1 MSDPQTSADNL
12 TLDFTTK
19 DPVCGMVVEPPQ
31 ARGKAKYQ
39 GDTYYFCSPACM
51 HQFMASPLK
60 YAVAAGMM
68 PASSLPA
75 PMTTTK
81 KLDRDPVCGMNVDP
95 AKAASTAEYEGKLYH
110 FCSRGCAEKFRR
122 TPDKYLDAQK
132 FAATPGTKPFA
143 TAPGQKPP
151 AGAMVQIG
159 AARKPE
165 PGARQAATA
174 RAVVKDPVCGMN
186 VHPAKAASIV
196 TVGANTFYFCCRS
209 CGEKFTADPAKYLT
223 PAAAV
228 SDSAKSTPPGVAP
241 ASTPDVAPASTPGVA
256 PASTPGVA
264 PASMPGVAPASMP
277 AVAPASPPAFYVC
290 PMDPEIRQPHPGA
303 CPKCGMALEP
313 DLPVATKTQWTCPRH
328 PEIIHDAPG
337 ACPICGMALEP
348 KTVTAAPEE
357 NPELR
362 DMTRRFWT
370 SVLIGIPLI
379 AFAMVRMIPRMT
391 SLIPALHHLTPR
403 MGNWIEFALATPIVL
418 WCGWPFFQRGW
429 ASLKFR
435 SPNMFTL
442 IAMGVGVAYI
452 YSAAATIAPQL
463 FPAHEMAMSHV
474 VGVGGLSHTG
484 NPPAPSGAGQ
494 ESPPLQRWESQPN
507 PGVPRARHTEG
518 SAPNVYFEAAAAII
532 ALVLLGQVLE
542 LRARSRTSSAIR
554 ALLDLSPK
562 LARIMRDDGSE
573 YDVPLEQVKAGDKL
587 RVRPGEKIPTDG
599 TVLDGLSSVD
609 ESMVTGES
617 IPIEKHAGDK
627 VIGAT
632 VNGTGWLLMRA
643 ERVGSETMLAQI
655 VKMVS
660 EAQRSRAPIQKLA
673 DKVAAWF
680 VPIVLLVAF
689 ATFVIW
695 LFYGPEPALANA
707 IVNAVAVL
715 IIACPCALGLATPVA
730 IMVGTGRGAHAGVLI
745 KNAEALETLQ
755 KVDTLAVDKTGTLTQ
770 GKPELMSVI
779 AVEGESEEQIVRL
792 VASLERGSE
801 HPLAAAVVQAA
812 ESNRLSLMP
821 VEEFRSLT
829 GRGVIGRVGGHE
841 IAVGNEALLQ
851 ELNLDADPSVA
862 PASQPAVPEASP
874 PPAASPEPV
883 IPTDESPSSETVIPT
898 EERSDERRDLLS
910 APAPSNS
917 DPNAQADSGLVS
929 GHDFSRADQPF
940 NFHDSERASAREAS
954 DFTSLQSQ
962 ADTLRKDGQTVVF
975 VVVDGRPAGL
985 LGIADP
991 IKPEATQALRDL
1003 QKEGLRVVM
1012 LTGDNAT
1019 TAAAVAGK
1027 IGIKDFEAGVLP
1039 ETKADAIKKLQQ
1051 QGRTVAMAGDGI
1063 NDAPALAQAQVG
1075 IAMGTGTDVAM
1086 ESAGITLIKG
1096 DLAALVRAR
1105 RLSRGVMRNI
1115 KENLFFAFVYNSVG
1129 VPIAA
1134 GILYPKFGILLSP
1147 IIAAAAMSFSS
1158 VSVITNALRLRNAKL

>member
-1 MSDPQTSADNL
+1 MSEPETSAENL

-19 DPVCGMVVEPPQ
+19 DPVCGMVVEPPL
-31 ARGKAKYQ
+31 ARGKARYQ
-39 GDTYYFCSPACM
+39 GDTYYFCSPDCM
-51 HQFMASPLK
+51 HKFMASPLK

-75 PMTTTK
+75 PLAAAR

-95 AKAASTAEYEGKLYH
+95 AKAASTAEYEGRLYH

-122 TPDKYLDAQK
+122 SPDKYLDAM
-132 FAATPGTKPFA
+132 
-143 TAPGQKPP
+143 QKPAP
-151 AGAMVQIG
+151 MPVMRQASSAMVQIG
-159 AARKPE
+159 TASKAEKDS
-165 PGARQAATA
+165 GTSGQAASV
-174 RAVVKDPVCGMN
+174 RVAVVDPVCGMS
-186 VHPAKAASIV
+186 VDPAKAASAV
-196 TVGANTFYFCCRS
+196 TVGVNTYYFCCRA
-209 CGEKFTADPAKYLT
+209 CGEKFTADPAKYLNPGAPT
-223 PAAAV
+223 TTAPQVPGSV
-228 SDSAKSTPPGVAP
+228 SSSVPQVHVPRLGVNLGRSNANLG
-241 ASTPDVAPASTPGVA
+241 SS
-256 PASTPGVA
+256 
-264 PASMPGVAPASMP
+264 
-277 AVAPASPPAFYVC
+277 YVC
-290 PMDPEIRQPHPGA
+290 PMDPEIHQDHPGA

-313 DLPVATKTQWTCPRH
+313 ALPVAATKTQWTCPMH
-328 PEIIHDAPG
+328 PEIVRDAPG

-348 KTVTAAPEE
+348 RTVTAATEE

-370 SVLIGIPLI
+370 SVIIGIPLI
-379 AFAMVRMIPRMT
+379 AFAMLRMMPRMMSLMLPRIM
-391 SLIPALHHLTPR
+391 SLIPAAHHMPPR
-403 MGNWIEFALATPIVL
+403 LGNWIEFALATPIVL
-418 WCGWPFFQRGW
+418 WCGWPFFVRGW
-429 ASLKFR
+429 ASIKFR

-442 IAMGVGVAYI
+442 IAMGVGVAYV
-452 YSAAATIAPQL
+452 YSTAATIAPRL
-463 FPAHEMAMSHV
+463 FPSRNGMS
-474 VGVGGLSHTG
+474 
-484 NPPAPSGAGQ
+484 
-494 ESPPLQRWESQPN
+494 
-507 PGVPRARHTEG
+507 GVPD
-518 SAPNVYFEAAAAII
+518 VYFEAAAAII

-554 ALLDLSPK
+554 ALLDLSPRM
-562 LARIMRDDGSE
+562 ARIMRDDGAE
-573 YDVPLEQVKAGDKL
+573 YDVPLEQVKVGDKL
-587 RVRPGEKIPTDG
+587 RVRPGEKIPVDG

-660 EAQRSRAPIQKLA
+660 EAQRSRAPIQRLA

-680 VPIVLLVAF
+680 VPTVLLAAF
-689 ATFVIW
+689 ATFVVW

-730 IMVGTGRGAHAGVLI
+730 IMVGTGRGARAGVLI
-745 KNAEALETLQ
+745 KSAEALETLQ

-779 AVEGESEEQIVRL
+779 AVGGETEERIVRL

-812 ESNRLSLMP
+812 ESNRFSLMP
-821 VEEFRSLT
+821 VEEFRSIT
-829 GRGVIGRVGGHE
+829 GRGVIGRVGCHE
-841 IAVGNEALLQ
+841 VAVGNEALLQ
-851 ELNLDADPSVA
+851 ELNLDL
-862 PASQPAVPEASP
+862 SQ
-874 PPAASPEPV
+874 
-883 IPTDESPSSETVIPT
+883 TVIPT
-898 EERSDERRDLLS
+898 EEPVPQVHVPLLDV
-910 APAPSNS
+910 NLG
-917 DPNAQADSGLVS
+917 AQAD
-929 GHDFSRADQPF
+929 A
-940 NFHDSERASAREAS
+940 
-954 DFTSLQSQ
+954 
-962 ADTLRKDGQTVVF
+962 LRKDGQTVVF
-975 VVVDGRPAGL
+975 AVVDGRPAGI

-991 IKPEATQALRDL
+991 IKPEAAQAVRDL
-1003 QKEGLRVVM
+1003 RAEGLRVVM

-1027 IGIKDFEAGVLP
+1027 IGITDFEAGVLP
-1039 ETKADAIKKLQQ
+1039 ETKADAVKKLQQ

-1105 RLSRGVMRNI
+1105 RLSRAVMRNI
-1115 KENLFFAFVYNSVG
+1115 RQNLFFAFVYNSVG

-1147 IIAAAAMSFSS
+1147 ILAAAAMSFSS
-1158 VSVITNALRLRNAKL
+1158 VSVITNALRLRNTKL